1 MDWTLEKEQLLKGYI
16 IDYYRKLQDTRLF
29 YKNLDWSRIY
39 SLVGIDDQE
48 FLRLKIDEIY
58 DNHVNEFLGD
68 DFNIEQLILHWKSK
82 KNPIFQEVI
91 QMVESLALEEF
102 QLDPPPQSEIVPEQP
117 PQQNVEYYTIP
128 DPVQK
133 VRSTP
138 VPQLTKTERRTS
150 LELMQAKPTFGHHRE
165 FQLAKAPTSAT
176 TNINVMAESETNA
189 LLKKTMTPATTTKTK
204 RRFSFK
210 RLKPVTQVVFEP
222 NMSRFKHRRTSM
234 VDEHLPTYIRDQ
246 LTKNRP
252 RQKLTPKPSRHHI
265 STNLSNESSLRG
277 SYKKPSRLQNLLAN
291 SQSLYAHAKD
301 LSTSPKSSPANT
313 FDTDQRIKYFSDHS
327 DEEDNKEYILPDLLT
342 RYFGMHIDHDE
353 EEEDD
358 EEDVV
363 DTDNDE
369 QHDDE
374 DDHDFVN
381 VGEED
386 DDDDYL
392 FKI

>member
-68 DFNIEQLILHWKSK
+68 DFNIEQLILHWESK

-117 PQQNVEYYTIP
+117 PQQNVEYHTIP

-176 TNINVMAESETNA
+176 TNINVIA
-189 LLKKTMTPATTTKTK
+189 
-204 RRFSFK
+204 
-210 RLKPVTQVVFEP
+210 
-222 NMSRFKHRRTSM
+222 
-234 VDEHLPTYIRDQ
+234 
-246 LTKNRP
+246 
-252 RQKLTPKPSRHHI
+252 
-265 STNLSNESSLRG
+265 
-277 SYKKPSRLQNLLAN
+277 
-291 SQSLYAHAKD
+291 
-301 LSTSPKSSPANT
+301 
-313 FDTDQRIKYFSDHS
+313 
-327 DEEDNKEYILPDLLT
+327 
-342 RYFGMHIDHDE
+342 
-353 EEEDD
+353 
-358 EEDVV
+358 
-363 DTDNDE
+363 
-369 QHDDE
+369 
-374 DDHDFVN
+374 
-381 VGEED
+381 
-386 DDDDYL
+386 
-392 FKI
+392 